1 MTRISK
7 TRRLITRLSLSVFS
21 GLERKKIKTR
31 KPYHLRTALSLTFLV
46 VATVLFFHLPQ
57 AQASFNE
64 NMLIDAKGV
73 GLANNVIS
81 DTSGIMSIYWNPGG
95 LSLMGEGTYLTI
107 GFSSGL
113 MTIGGKFERD
123 PNFDPYR
130 DAQGNDRK
138 DPVWGKTSE
147 TSTGQMYVPV
157 LDTTLPALGG
167 PIPFGI
173 SHRSPG
179 SKWTFGYSIYMP
191 FVGGWKFED
200 DDPAWYNNGSTVLSH
215 LNYAAPSVSYRVNDK
230 LSVGATFAAGQSV
243 MMLEMQPRSPNELTN
258 ITKILGEATQGMANP
273 VFDLTIPLPLFGGG
287 FGPYDSIADV
297 ELNVRDDF
305 SPSYTLGALYEPFQ
319 WVSLGLTY
327 HSAVKS
333 KMTGDFSFK
342 YSKDWQNMVSW
353 CGSTAIMQI
362 VSMIFDLP
370 YETTPEQKGSVSMEL
385 NYPQMVDFG
394 ITVKPLK
401 RFALTGTLHWADWSS
416 VSKNEIKFDQK
427 IQLLQLAKYMG
438 YTGGDR
444 TLNVDRKFED
454 TLNWGV
460 GGTYQALDWLQLR
473 VGYEHRKSSAVQ
485 RYADL
490 QLTLPTL
497 YYVGAGVG
505 IKGAGTG
512 IKMIKDVDIDIGL
525 GYMWNKKQKLP
536 ANYSENFN
544 LDELG
549 VGFNKPYV
557 GNSYEPK
564 MTAILGSLQ
573 ATMPLEVI
581 TGLLSDGMDL
591 LRPSKRHAKQ
601 DAKVMKLK
609 GPVDSSASMI
619 DNLRYKDKYFFI
631 EDSDFM

>member
-1 MTRISK
+1 MIRISK
-7 TRRLITRLSLSVFS
+7 TRRLITCLSLSVFP
-21 GLERKKIKTR
+21 GWERGKIKTR
-31 KPYHLRTALSLTFLV
+31 KPSHLRTALSLTFLV
-46 VATVLFFHLPQ
+46 VTACLFFHVPH
-57 AQASFNE
+57 AHASFNE

-73 GLANNVIS
+73 GMANNVIS

-107 GFSSGL
+107 GFSSGY
-113 MTIGGKFERD
+113 MTIGGDFERD
-123 PNFDPYR
+123 PNFEPYH

-138 DPVWGKTSE
+138 DSVWGKTSE
-147 TSTGQMYVPV
+147 TSTGQMYVPI
-157 LDTTLPALGG
+157 LDTTLPAMGG
-167 PIPFGI
+167 PVPFGI

-191 FVGGWKFED
+191 FVGGWEFD
-200 DDPAWYNNGSTVLSH
+200 DNDPAWYNNGSTVLSH
-215 LNYAAPSVSYRVNDK
+215 LNYAAPAVSYRVNDK

-243 MMLEMQPRSPNELTN
+243 MILEMEPRSPNELTN
-258 ITKILGEATQGMANP
+258 ITKTLGDATQGMANP
-273 VFDLTIPLPLFGGG
+273 IFDMTVPLPLFGGG
-287 FGPYDSIADV
+287 FGPYDKIADF

-305 SPSYTLGALYEPFQ
+305 SPSYTLGALYDPFD
-319 WVSLGLTY
+319 WITFGLTY
-327 HSAVKS
+327 HSPVKS

-342 YSKDWQNMVSW
+342 YSKDFQNMVAW
-353 CGSTAIMQI
+353 CGSTATMQI

-370 YETTPEQKGSVSMEL
+370 YETTPEQKGSVSTEL

-401 RFALTGTLHWADWSS
+401 RLALTGTLHWADWSS

-438 YTGGDR
+438 YTGGDH

-460 GGTYQALDWLQLR
+460 GGTFQALDWLQLR
-473 VGYEHRKSSAVQ
+473 VGYEYRKSSAVQ

-497 YYVGAGVG
+497 YYVGTGLG

-512 IKMIKDVDIDIGL
+512 IKLLKDMDIDIGL
-525 GYMWNKKQKLP
+525 GYMWSKKEKLP

-544 LDELG
+544 LEQLG
-549 VGFNKPYV
+549 VGFNKPYI

-564 MTAILGSLQ
+564 MTAILASLQ

-581 TGLLSDGMDL
+581 TGLLSDGLDL
-591 LRPSKRHAKQ
+591 LRPSKRHAQK
-601 DAKVMKLK
+601 DTKIVELK
-609 GPVDSSASMI
+609 GPVDSSAGIINNM
-619 DNLRYKDKYFFI
+619 RYKNNYFFI

>member
-7 TRRLITRLSLSVFS
+7 TRRLITCLSLSVFS
-21 GLERKKIKTR
+21 GLERGKIKTR

-46 VATVLFFHLPQ
+46 VTACLFFHVPH
-57 AQASFNE
+57 AHASFNE

-81 DTSGIMSIYWNPGG
+81 DTSGIMSIHWNPGG

-107 GFSSGL
+107 GFSSGY
-113 MTIGGKFERD
+113 MTVGGKFERD
-123 PNFDPYR
+123 PNFEPYH

-138 DPVWGKTSE
+138 DDVWGKTSE
-147 TSTGQMYVPV
+147 TSTGQMYVPI

-179 SKWTFGYSIYMP
+179 SKWTFGFSIYMP
-191 FVGGWKFED
+191 FVGGWEFDD
-200 DDPAWYNNGSTVLSH
+200 DDPAWYNGGSLVLSH
-215 LNYAAPSVSYRVNDK
+215 LNYAAPAVSYRINDK
-230 LSVGATFAAGQSV
+230 LSIGATFAAGQSV
-243 MMLEMQPRSPNELTN
+243 MKMEMEPRAPNELTN
-258 ITKILGEATQGMANP
+258 ITKVLGEATQGMSNP

-287 FGPYDSIADV
+287 FGPYDSIANV

-305 SPSYTLGALYEPFQ
+305 SPSYTLGALYEPLE
-319 WVSLGLTY
+319 WVSFGLTY
-327 HSAVKS
+327 HSAIKS
-333 KMTGDFSFK
+333 KMTGDFSFQ

-385 NYPQMVDFG
+385 NFPQMVDFG
-394 ITVKPLK
+394 ITLKPMK
-401 RFALTGTLHWADWSS
+401 KIALTGTLHWSDWSS
-416 VSKNEIKFDQK
+416 VAENQIKFDQK

-444 TLNVDRKFED
+444 ALNVDRKMED

-460 GGTYQALDWLQLR
+460 GGSYQALDWLQLR
-473 VGYEHRKSSAVQ
+473 VGYEYRKSSAVQ

-490 QLTLPTL
+490 QMALPTL
-497 YYVGAGVG
+497 YYVGAGMG

-512 IKMIKDVDIDIGL
+512 IKLLKDMDIDIGL
-525 GYMWNKKQKLP
+525 GYMWSKKEKLP

-544 LDELG
+544 LEQLG

-557 GNSYEPK
+557 GNSYEPE
-564 MTAILGSLQ
+564 MTAILGSVQ

-581 TGLLSDGMDL
+581 TGLLLDGLDL
-591 LRPSKRHAKQ
+591 LRPSKRHAKS
-601 DAKVMKLK
+601 DAKVVKLK
-609 GPVDSSASMI
+609 GPVDSSAGIINNM
-619 DNLRYKDKYFFI
+619 RYKNNYFFI